1 MSFEVRKIDA
11 PLGAEIC
18 GIDMRD
24 PLDPADRDRLYQAW
38 LDNVCLVFR
47 DQSLNKDQQID
58 VAGYFGQVGERAT
71 PKDRRNEDNHGY
83 DGTIMMVSNEK
94 DNKGNYT
101 GSLPDGEMWWH
112 HDMSY
117 RPEPHKAT
125 FLHGL
130 EIPTHGGETC
140 LSNMYLAYEHISSE
154 LKQKLMGRK
163 VLQAY
168 DFALRGRVDLE
179 EIGLENIQHY
189 WQPIFVQHPE
199 TGRIALYV
207 SRLISARIE
216 GLDAIES
223 RETLE
228 QLYEISE
235 NTQVVYEHSWQV
247 GDLLMWDN
255 RCSIHSRKDFPGEQ
269 RRMLRRCTVEGGPM
283 IEADQAA

>member
-1 MSFEVRKIDA
+1 MRFEVRKFDA

-18 GIDMRD
+18 GIDMRE
-24 PLDPADRDRLYQAW
+24 PLDPENRDRLYQAW
-38 LDNVCLVFR
+38 LDNICLVYR
-47 DQSLNKDQQID
+47 DQNLSKDEQIS

-83 DGTIMMVSNEK
+83 DGTIMMVSNER
-94 DNKGNYT
+94 DAQGNYT

-130 EIPTHGGETC
+130 QIPSSGGETC
-140 LSNMYLAYEHISSE
+140 ISNMYLAFEHVPQA
-154 LKQKLMGRK
+154 LKQKLCGRK

-168 DFALRGRVDLE
+168 DFALIGRVDLDE
-179 EIGLENIQHY
+179 HGLENIQHQ
-189 WQPIFVQHPE
+189 WQPIFVRHPE

-216 GLDAIES
+216 GLEADES
-223 RETLE
+223 SDILE

-235 NTQVVYEHSWQV
+235 NSAVVYEHSWRL

-255 RCSIHSRKDFPGEQ
+255 RCSIHSRKDFPAEQ
-269 RRMLRRCTVEGGPM
+269 RRILRRCTVEGGPM
-283 IEADQAA
+283 VAADKAA